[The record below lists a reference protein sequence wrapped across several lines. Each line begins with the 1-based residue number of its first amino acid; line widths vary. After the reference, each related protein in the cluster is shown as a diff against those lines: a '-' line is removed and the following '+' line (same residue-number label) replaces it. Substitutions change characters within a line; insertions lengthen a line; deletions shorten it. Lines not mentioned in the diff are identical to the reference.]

1 MGSNGAKIM
10 EIISRAEAKQKQKS
24 TYFTGQPCKH
34 GHVTYRYTQSGT
46 CSQCI
51 NGDHKRIVDPNSMAR
66 KEAKAQ
72 LVQVRVRAF
81 DDDRDNIAAAAW
93 ALAVMRFPILTQG
106 DVDPRLLPGD
116 RTAGTGLYA
125 FYCHEADV
133 GTLRAIAAAA
143 INQRGAL
150 NAQAVAAKREEVLRA
165 NLAAADIDTAPPM
178 SFK

>member
-1 MGSNGAKIM
+1 MQ
-10 EIISRAEAKQKQKS
+10 IIERAEARAKGLN
-24 TYFTGQPCKH
+24 TYFTGRPCRN
-34 GHVTYRYTQSGT
+34 GHNSYRYTTSGS
-46 CSQCI
+46 CAECV
-51 NGDHKRIVDPNSMAR
+51 NGDRAGEYDPHKQAR
-66 KEAKAQ
+66 KGAKAL

-143 INQRGAL
+143 ISQRGAL

>member
-1 MGSNGAKIM
+1 M
-10 EIISRAEAKQKQKS
+10 EILSRPEARQKGLK
-24 TYFTGQPCKH
+24 TYFTGKLCKN
-34 GHVTYRYTQSGT
+34 GHNSYRYTQSGT
-46 CSQCI
+46 CAQCVKEA
-51 NGDHKRIVDPNSMAR
+51 NGAHVDPALDAR

>member
-1 MGSNGAKIM
+1 MDILTRPEAREKGLKIYYTGKPCRNGHD
-10 EIISRAEAKQKQKS
+10 S
-24 TYFTGQPCKH
+24 
-34 GHVTYRYTQSGT
+34 YRYTQSGT
-46 CSQCI
+46 CAQCVKNA
-51 NGDHKRIVDPNSMAR
+51 NGTMSDPALDAR
-66 KEAKAQ
+66 KEAKAL

-93 ALAVMRFPILTQG
+93 ALAVLRFPILTQG

-150 NAQAVAAKREEVLRA
+150 NAQAVAANVKGACRSRFA
-165 NLAAADIDTAPPM
+165 Q
-178 SFK
+178 

>member
-1 MGSNGAKIM
+1 M
-10 EIISRAEAKQKQKS
+10 EILSRPEARQRGLK
-24 TYFTGQPCKH
+24 TYFTGKPCKN
-34 GHVTYRYTQSGT
+34 GHNSYRYTQSGT
-46 CSQCI
+46 CAQCVKNA
-51 NGDHKRIVDPNSMAR
+51 NGTMSDPASDAR
-66 KEAKAQ
+66 KEAKAL

-93 ALAVMRFPILTQG
+93 ALAVMRFPILTQA

-143 INQRGAL
+143 ISQRGAL